1 MRAPF
6 YVACIIA
13 LSQTACERA
22 PSAAV
27 APTVAPPTATISPD
41 IVRQIDAIA
50 RGALAHQQ
58 LAGLSLAV
66 AKDGV
71 VVYAHGYG
79 YRDVAKRL
87 PATANTIYNIA
98 SMSKQFTAASVMLL
112 QQDGK
117 LTIDDPLS
125 KYLPELPY
133 AKRVTLRNLLN
144 HASGIPDYLDYI
156 SDNGLTTPKIL
167 AVLEKV
173 RLDSTPG
180 TRYEY
185 SNSNFIL
192 LGAVVTKASGM
203 PFDRFVA
210 QRIFRPLGLVSTG
223 VGTAPKDLRNGAL
236 GYTVVLNRTTLA
248 DPQSAAQLDFP
259 DGGVNSTVL
268 DLAAWD
274 AALDSGRVVNPELV
288 RTMFTPGP
296 HGSET
301 THGYGLGLSVDH
313 TYGRLEISHQGEWTG
328 YAGENVT
335 FPDDRF
341 AVILLSNTDGFN
353 EELIARRIFAL
364 FFPLG
369 PTQLAQETESAQ
381 GENGAV
387 TKVAKTLLAEV
398 SRGSVDKAMLA
409 PGLAHDTS
417 DASLAPLSRALRN
430 YGVLKRFVFIGRDA
444 DTTSVTDTY
453 RLYYPDAVVSYSV
466 SVSADGKIKTFS
478 FSRED

>member
-13 LSQTACERA
+13 FSQTACERA

-27 APTVAPPTATISPD
+27 APTAAPPTATISPD
-41 IVRQIDAIA
+41 VARKIDAIA
-50 RGALAHQQ
+50 RGALTHQH
-58 LAGLSLAV
+58 LAGLSLSV
-66 AKDGV
+66 AKGGV

-87 PATANTIYNIA
+87 PATADTIYNIA
-98 SMSKQFTAASVMLL
+98 SMSKQFTAASIMLL

-125 KYLPELPY
+125 KYLPQLPY

-144 HASGIPDYLDYI
+144 HTSGIPDYLDYI
-156 SDNGLTTPKIL
+156 PDTGLTTPKIL

-173 RLDSTPG
+173 RVDSTPG

-192 LGAVVTKASGM
+192 LGVVVTKASGM
-203 PFDRFVA
+203 PFDRFVT
-210 QRIFRPLGLVSTG
+210 QRIFRPLGLGSTS
-223 VGTAPKDLRNGAL
+223 VGTAAKDLPNGAL
-236 GYTVVLNRTTLA
+236 GYTVVSNRTTLA

-268 DLAAWD
+268 DLATWD
-274 AALDSGRVVNPELV
+274 AALDSGRVVDPDLV
-288 RTMFTPGP
+288 RLMFTAGP
-296 HGSET
+296 HSSET
-301 THGYGLGLSVDH
+301 THGYGLGLGVDQ
-313 TYGRLEISHQGEWTG
+313 TYGRVEISHQGEWTG

-364 FFPLG
+364 FFPLS
-369 PTQLAQETESAQ
+369 PTQLAQETESAL
-381 GENGAV
+381 GENRAV

-398 SRGSVDKAMLA
+398 TQGSVDKALFA

-417 DASLAPLSRALRN
+417 DASLAALSRELRN
-430 YGVLKRFVFIGRDA
+430 YGVQERFVFVGRDA

-453 RLYYPDAVVSYSV
+453 RLYYPGAVVSYSV
-466 SVSADGKIKTFS
+466 SVGADGKVNTFW